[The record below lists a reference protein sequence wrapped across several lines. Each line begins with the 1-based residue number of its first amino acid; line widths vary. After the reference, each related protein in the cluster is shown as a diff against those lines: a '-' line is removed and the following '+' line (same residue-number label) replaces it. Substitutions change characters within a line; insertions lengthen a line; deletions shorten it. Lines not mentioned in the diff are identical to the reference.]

1 MKNKFK
7 HLKIFWLITYT
18 LLVGFLL
25 INIKYVVGVFQS
37 VLAVFMPFIYGFILA
52 YILSFPYNFFFNRCF
67 YKIGVKRPKLIGL
80 KKLLS
85 MLCSYIL
92 CFGVVAFLIG
102 ILIPELSKSI
112 SNLINDIPMYAQSLK
127 ISANEFALMIKE
139 RFGYDLF
146 DANNFNQLVNFLTGK
161 DAQTFL
167 KNFVDGAFPAAIN
180 FAEGF
185 TTGLYNWIIGIVVSI
200 YMLSSKEKLC
210 RQCKALV
217 VAFFSLKVSKKI
229 LQITDLCNKKCGK
242 FIIGKIIDSLIIGV
256 ICFIGC
262 TLFKFD
268 YALLISVIVGVTN
281 VIPFFGPFIGAIP
294 CGFLL
299 LLIDPMQ
306 CLWFVVF
313 VVLLQQ
319 FDGNILGPKILG
331 ETVGISGFWILFSV
345 IVGGGLFGLPG
356 MLLGVPVFAVIYTL
370 VDDSV
375 TRRLKEK
382 RSVQNLNYLSD
393 KLDELESDISEQCEI
408 TENIQLPETEDF
420 DDGSISESIND
431 SDENIETSEEV

>member
-1 MKNKFK
+1 M
-7 HLKIFWLITYT
+7 
-18 LLVGFLL
+18 
-25 INIKYVVGVFQS
+25 
-37 VLAVFMPFIYGFILA
+37 
-52 YILSFPYNFFFNRCF
+52 
-67 YKIGVKRPKLIGL
+67 
-80 KKLLS
+80 
-85 MLCSYIL
+85 
-92 CFGVVAFLIG
+92 
-102 ILIPELSKSI
+102 
-112 SNLINDIPMYAQSLK
+112 
-127 ISANEFALMIKE
+127 
-139 RFGYDLF
+139 
-146 DANNFNQLVNFLTGK
+146 
-161 DAQTFL
+161 
-167 KNFVDGAFPAAIN
+167 
-180 FAEGF
+180 
-185 TTGLYNWIIGIVVSI
+185 
-200 YMLSSKEKLC
+200 
-210 RQCKALV
+210 
-217 VAFFSLKVSKKI
+217 
-229 LQITDLCNKKCGK
+229 
-242 FIIGKIIDSLIIGV
+242 
-256 ICFIGC
+256 
-262 TLFKFD
+262 FKFD

>member
-25 INIKYVVGVFQS
+25 INIKYVAGVFQS

-67 YKIGVKRPKLIGL
+67 YKIGVKRPKLLGL

-85 MLCSYIL
+85 LLCSYIL

-146 DANNFNQLVNFLTGK
+146 DANNFNQLVNLLTGK